1 MCVHLEILFALQF
14 VIESTN
20 KIWKTVHVTKTVL
33 VDAHAIA
40 ILAKWQRL
48 LPLFH
53 QPLQWYSTFIPFFD
67 VSKRVETFI
76 ERFLQKVSA
85 SSQIWGK
92 KIFVFTAFLGKS
104 VCWFKP
110 KNVQGPNEMKIMRS
124 LVRWK
129 NISLI
134 YTFYK
139 KSSNNYFVVKLFFNT
154 RIVPK

>member
-1 MCVHLEILFALQF
+1 MFSAKDHQVRSMIRIYFWFRE
-14 VIESTN
+14 E
-20 KIWKTVHVTKTVL
+20 VT
-33 VDAHAIA
+33 DYFRIYSD
-40 ILAKWQRL
+40 I
-48 LPLFH
+48 PLSY
-53 QPLQWYSTFIPFFD
+53 PPTFIPFFD
-67 VSKRVETFI
+67 ALERVESFI
-76 ERFLQKVSA
+76 EHFLQKVSA

-92 KIFVFTAFLGKS
+92 KIVVFTAFLGKS
-104 VCWFKP
+104 ICWFKP
-110 KNVQGPNEMKIMRS
+110 KNVQGQNEMKIMRS